1 MVQLAESRASP
12 DAQLQHQLAELFLE
26 TEEQVL
32 VDFLQAIEE
41 SSLRQVVHRLRLALH
56 PDKNSA
62 HPRAGEAFS
71 RMTHIT

>member
-1 MVQLAESRASP
+1 MVQLSDNRGPP
-12 DAQLQHQLAELFLE
+12 DVQLQRQLADLFLN

-32 VDFLQAIEE
+32 VDFLQSMEE
-41 SSLRQVVHRLRLALH
+41 SSLRQIVHRLRLALH